1 MAAFTQKILES
12 NQKRE
17 SLFGVTD
24 AYRVVN
30 GASDGFPG
38 VTLDRFGNR
47 FQVQFFGVD
56 MLRDRARLVD
66 SIAEAF
72 PAECIVV
79 KERLSSSGKSL
90 ENAPMEVAFGSRES
104 AVGTVFEGDAKFHVD
119 LLDTVNP
126 GLFLDMRHV
135 RLEVEERFREMSGTS
150 FASACPLPSPSPV
163 QHSSAQSAPVQPASA
178 QPASVQSA
186 SAPSLETQS
195 SGPRFLNLFS
205 YTCSFSV
212 HARLGGAA
220 VATNADISGKILDKG
235 RENYALNGLDLRPG
249 EFFRGN
255 ALEYVR
261 WALKKGLR
269 FDGIV
274 LDPPSFARFKGFN
287 FNVREHLFPLV
298 AECAGILNPGGF
310 FMVSSN
316 YSEFNLQHFSADVRR
331 AVASVHPSAKTEW
344 MRGQDIDFNGSGS
357 TKDSCLVATL
367 VKV

>member
-1 MAAFTQKILES
+1 MKNLLRTAFE
-12 NQKRE
+12 KRS
-17 SLFGVTD
+17 SLFEVTD
-24 AYRVVN
+24 AFRIVN
-30 GASDGFPG
+30 GAADGFPG
-38 VTLDRFGNR
+38 VTLDKFGDR
-47 FQVQFFGVD
+47 FQVQFFGPE
-56 MLRDRARLVD
+56 MLSRRRELVD
-66 SIAEAF
+66 AVSRLF
-72 PAECIVV
+72 NPVCVVV
-79 KERLSSSGKSL
+79 KERLSRSGKSL
-90 ENAPMEVAFGSRES
+90 ENAPMEIALGTRED
-104 AVGTVFEGDAKFHVD
+104 AVGIVREGRARFHVD

-135 RLEVEERFREMSGTS
+135 RLEVEDRFRALSG
-150 FASACPLPSPSPV
+150 V
-163 QHSSAQSAPVQPASA
+163 AQSG
-178 QPASVQSA
+178 
-186 SAPSLETQS
+186 E
-195 SGPRFLNLFS
+195 GPRFLNLFS

-261 WALKKGLR
+261 WACKKGLR

-287 FNVREHLFPLV
+287 FNVREHLMPLV
-298 AECAGILNPGGF
+298 SECAQILNPHGF

-316 YSEFNLQHFSADVRR
+316 YSEFVLDAFSRDVLD
-331 AVASVHPSAKTEW
+331 AVKSVHKNARTAWK
-344 MRGQDIDFNGSGS
+344 RGQDIDFAGSGS

-367 VKV
+367 VEV

>member
-1 MAAFTQKILES
+1 MITLLQSAFE
-12 NQKRE
+12 KRS
-17 SLFGVTD
+17 SLFDVTD

-30 GASDGFPG
+30 GAADGFPG
-38 VTLDRFGNR
+38 LTLDRFGDR
-47 FQVQFFGVD
+47 YQIQYFGPE
-56 MLRDRARLVD
+56 MLPRRRELVD
-66 SIAEAF
+66 AVASLF
-72 PAECIVV
+72 NPVCIVV
-79 KERLSSSGKSL
+79 KERLSRSGKSL
-90 ENAPMEVAFGSRES
+90 ENAPMEIALGSRED
-104 AVGTVFEGDAKFHVD
+104 AVGTVREGNARFHVD

-135 RLEVEERFREMSGTS
+135 RLEVEDRFRAMSG
-150 FASACPLPSPSPV
+150 A
-163 QHSSAQSAPVQPASA
+163 AQSGDKPASTA
-178 QPASVQSA
+178 DING
-186 SAPSLETQS
+186 L
-195 SGPRFLNLFS
+195 RFLNLFS

-261 WALKKGLR
+261 WAIKKGLK

-274 LDPPSFARFKGFN
+274 LDPPSFARFKGLN
-287 FNVREHLFPLV
+287 FNVREHLMPLV
-298 AECAGILNPGGF
+298 AECAQILNPHGF

-316 YSEFNLQHFSADVRR
+316 YSEFMPAPFSRDVLE
-331 AVASVHPSAKTEW
+331 AVQQVHKKARMVWT
-344 MRGQDIDFNGSGS
+344 RGQDIDFVGSGS

-367 VKV
+367 VEV

>member
-1 MAAFTQKILES
+1 MMKNLLRTAFE
-12 NQKRE
+12 KR
-17 SLFGVTD
+17 SALFEVTD
-24 AYRVVN
+24 AYRIVN
-30 GASDGFPG
+30 GAADGFPG
-38 VTLDRFGNR
+38 LTLDRFGDR
-47 FQVQFFGVD
+47 FQVQFFGPE
-56 MLRDRARLVD
+56 MLSRRREIVEAIV
-66 SIAEAF
+66 EAF
-72 PAECIVV
+72 NPVCVVV
-79 KERLSSSGKSL
+79 KERLSRSGKSL
-90 ENAPMEVAFGSRES
+90 ENAPMEIAFGSRED
-104 AVGTVFEGDAKFHVD
+104 AVGVVREGRARFYVD

-135 RLEVEERFREMSGTS
+135 RLEVEDRFRALSG
-150 FASACPLPSPSPV
+150 A
-163 QHSSAQSAPVQPASA
+163 AQSG
-178 QPASVQSA
+178 
-186 SAPSLETQS
+186 E
-195 SGPRFLNLFS
+195 GPRFLNLFS

-261 WALKKGLR
+261 WACKKGLR

-287 FNVREHLFPLV
+287 FNVREHLMPLV
-298 AECAGILNPGGF
+298 AECAQILNPHGF

-316 YSEFNLQHFSADVRR
+316 YSEFALDAFSRDVLD
-331 AVASVHPSAKTEW
+331 AVKSVHKNARTAWK
-344 MRGQDIDFNGSGS
+344 RGQDIDFAGSGS

-367 VKV
+367 VEV

>member
-1 MAAFTQKILES
+1 MKNLLRTAFE
-12 NQKRE
+12 KR
-17 SLFGVTD
+17 SALFEVTD
-24 AYRVVN
+24 AYRIVN
-30 GASDGFPG
+30 GAADGFPG
-38 VTLDRFGNR
+38 LTLDRFGDR
-47 FQVQFFGVD
+47 FQVQFFGPE
-56 MLRDRARLVD
+56 MLSRRRELVD
-66 SIAEAF
+66 AVSRLF
-72 PAECIVV
+72 NPVCVVV
-79 KERLSSSGKSL
+79 KERLSRSGKSL
-90 ENAPMEVAFGSRES
+90 ENAPMEIALGTRED
-104 AVGTVFEGDAKFHVD
+104 AVGIVREGRARFHVD

-135 RLEVEERFREMSGTS
+135 RLEVEDRFRALSG
-150 FASACPLPSPSPV
+150 A
-163 QHSSAQSAPVQPASA
+163 AQSG
-178 QPASVQSA
+178 
-186 SAPSLETQS
+186 E
-195 SGPRFLNLFS
+195 GPRFLNLFS

-261 WALKKGLR
+261 WACKKGLR

-287 FNVREHLFPLV
+287 FNVREHLMPLV
-298 AECAGILNPGGF
+298 SECAQILNPHGF

-316 YSEFNLQHFSADVRR
+316 YSEFVLDAFSRDVLD
-331 AVASVHPSAKTEW
+331 AVKSVHKNARTAWK
-344 MRGQDIDFNGSGS
+344 RGQDIDFAGSGS

-367 VKV
+367 VEVGSRL

>member
-1 MAAFTQKILES
+1 MLSLLQSAFE
-12 NQKRE
+12 KRS
-17 SLFGVTD
+17 SLFEVTD
-24 AYRVVN
+24 AYRIVN
-30 GASDGFPG
+30 GAADGFPG
-38 VTLDRFGNR
+38 VTLDKFGDR
-47 FQVQFFGVD
+47 FQVQFFGPE
-56 MLRDRARLVD
+56 MLSRRRELVD
-66 SIAEAF
+66 AVSRLF
-72 PAECIVV
+72 NPVCVVV
-79 KERLSSSGKSL
+79 KERLSRSGKSL
-90 ENAPMEVAFGSRES
+90 EKAPMEIALGARED
-104 AVGTVFEGDAKFHVD
+104 AVGIVREGRAQFHVD

-135 RLEVEERFREMSGTS
+135 RLEVEERFRALSGT
-150 FASACPLPSPSPV
+150 
-163 QHSSAQSAPVQPASA
+163 AQSGEG
-178 QPASVQSA
+178 
-186 SAPSLETQS
+186 L
-195 SGPRFLNLFS
+195 RFLNLFS

-261 WALKKGLR
+261 WACKKGLR

-287 FNVREHLFPLV
+287 FNVREHLMPLV
-298 AECAGILNPGGF
+298 TECAQILNPHGF

-316 YSEFNLQHFSADVRR
+316 YSEFALDAFSRDVLD
-331 AVASVHPSAKTEW
+331 AVKSVHKNARTAWK
-344 MRGQDIDFNGSGS
+344 RGQDIDFVGSGS

-367 VKV
+367 VEV